1 MKLADKCHENVFYGI
16 ILCCCN
22 KCYCDRG
29 NIILFSGKLD
39 CFYTTTNNNNNDCFG
54 VSHLLEGYNIWK
66 EGLFFNKRRVYG
78 IGTTY
83 LLWMGIERK
92 LYRKKPI
99 SYRNLDVQ
107 CPSKTNIYLH
117 TSFSKRQRRARSG
130 TALFWGQAQE
140 SLNANWNEAINL
152 SWLFSARGLKS
163 VYKMH

>member
-39 CFYTTTNNNNNDCFG
+39 CFYTNNDCFG

-66 EGLFFNKRRVYG
+66 DGLFFNKRRVYG

-92 LYRKKPI
+92 LYRKKPSI
-99 SYRNLDVQ
+99 SYRHLDVE
-107 CPSKTNIYLH
+107 CPSKTNIYTPLFRKDNEGLDQALRFFGVKH
-117 TSFSKRQRRARSG
+117 KRAWMQIGMKPSICLDFSPP
-130 TALFWGQAQE
+130 E
-140 SLNANWNEAINL
+140 
-152 SWLFSARGLKS
+152 GLKVFIKCIS
-163 VYKMH
+163 